1 MNEKLIFIVGFMGC
15 GKTMVAEDL
24 SRVLERPWVDLD
36 ARIEDVEGRSPAQII
51 SEDGE
56 QAFREKETA
65 VLRELLRG
73 SQGTVIAL
81 GGGAWPMAVNRELIR
96 SVDGVVIWLDTP
108 FDVCWQRI
116 EQDAQFRPM
125 APSRATAEKLF
136 SERLVFYQMADLR
149 IGFASESPAQIA
161 KNIAACLKQQLNQE
175 QL

>member
-1 MNEKLIFIVGFMGC
+1 MNNKLIFIVGFMGC
-15 GKTMVAEDL
+15 GKTMVAEAL
-24 SRVLERPWVDLD
+24 SRLLERPLVDLD
-36 ARIEDVEGRSPAQII
+36 KRLEDVEGRSPAQII

-65 VLRELLRG
+65 VLRELLHPA
-73 SQGTVIAL
+73 QGAVVAL
-81 GGGAWPMAVNRELIR
+81 GGGAWTMAVNRELIR
-96 SVDGVVIWLDTP
+96 SVDSVVIWLDTP

-125 APSRATAEKLF
+125 APSRAAAEKLF

-149 IGFASESPAQIA
+149 IGFAGGAPVQIA
-161 KNIAACLKQQLNQE
+161 KNIAALLKQQLNQE